1 MLSLPDAPLF
11 DILSSSDNPGA
22 WPRVSR
28 DMRRIASMN
37 MKALML
43 ARRDGSHPLALA
55 AAARG
60 HDQSPGLMG
69 PVFESLLGDMSR
81 DAVSRAEE
89 MAYGKL
95 AVCAMLR
102 DGGSS
107 SVAGLDRMIA
117 AFAHVTKADL
127 LHSINDLLFSAVA
140 DCRRPDVDSIRWL
153 AGDDDDDDDGN
164 TLELASRVAR
174 RGRRL
179 RRRMGGLR
187 RARQRRPRS
196 ARARAPGVA
205 RPPRLPLGQIHGAT
219 M

>member
-1 MLSLPDAPLF
+1 MRIDMKIGIRRIRHNMLSLPDAPLF

-95 AVCAMLR
+95 AVCAML
-102 DGGSS
+102 
-107 SVAGLDRMIA
+107 
-117 AFAHVTKADL
+117 

>member
-1 MLSLPDAPLF
+1 MRIDMKIGIRRIRHNMLSLPDAPLF

-81 DAVSRAEE
+81 DAVSRAEA

-95 AVCAMLR
+95 AACAM
-102 DGGSS
+102 
-107 SVAGLDRMIA
+107 
-117 AFAHVTKADL
+117 L